1 MKKADLIMDILLI
14 RRENV
19 LLLRSK
25 VVADYEQ
32 SCIIKIL
39 RMPADII
46 RVGINRIAIFV
57 YRIHG
62 CSFTKW
68 LIYDIIIT

>member
-19 LLLRSK
+19 LLPRSK

-46 RVGINRIAIFV
+46 RVGINRVAIFDLYVV

-62 CSFTKW
+62 CSFTK
-68 LIYDIIIT
+68 